1 MCMLPTTCQWQ
12 REEVAATR
20 TGWNWRANAA
30 LGRNSKQILMRRTRT
45 PTYLQ
50 TWTSWGHNTMSAIR
64 VTGNIHLL
72 KNQSHLTSG
81 NNTYRHT
88 HHSKVQPCVVN
99 SLPWL
104 HTVEVK
110 QNTVLQPI
118 QQWDLLKWRSSLFQ
132 NWMATSL
139 NSRSYSSSSY
149 QLPSPEA
156 GTRLYRLGF

>member
-1 MCMLPTTCQWQ
+1 MGSIRKRRQFKKKKRKASRYICMLPTTCQWQ

-30 LGRNSKQILMRRTRT
+30 LGRNSKQILMRRTKT

-88 HHSKVQPCVVN
+88 QNSKVQPCVGQLSPLTSHGGSQTEHYCSPHN
-99 SLPWL
+99 SEIFSNEGPPFSRIEW
-104 HTVEVK
+104 
-110 QNTVLQPI
+110 Q
-118 QQWDLLKWRSSLFQ
+118 LL
-132 NWMATSL
+132 
-139 NSRSYSSSSY
+139 
-149 QLPSPEA
+149 
-156 GTRLYRLGF
+156 